1 MPAEAAAA
9 LLDGQVD
16 PEAEAKANKEE
27 AQTRRTVKGA

>member
-1 MPAEAAAA
+1 MPAEGAAA

-16 PEAEAKANKEE
+16 PEAEANKEE